1 MAAPKPVEI
10 RAVFAASAAAIVSAE
25 AVVAATAAAL
35 QAIISCGIAV
45 VAIEVSY
52 VKNIEAAILP
62 LSIALVPAIIA
73 ENIKVNPEVNC
84 DTLVDI
90 DF

>member
-1 MAAPKPVEI
+1 M
-10 RAVFAASAAAIVSAE
+10 
-25 AVVAATAAAL
+25 
-35 QAIISCGIAV
+35 AV